1 MHQEWDYGAGVRVW
15 VRTCGIG
22 ARNTIGKCRSSLV
35 HRFQVNLG
43 VQLMDTWVE
52 CRLEKKKQNQTKNN
66 NSNSC
71 SCRRL
76 SAARDRRQVSS
87 AKKLTRANSSAVAC
101 ALTSQLGDVVGQSN
115 LSTRISCA
123 YIIAKDR
130 WAHFPSFPHCLCHSL
145 TPLLHSPSD

>member
-1 MHQEWDYGAGVRVW
+1 MRGDWGQEYDWEVPIELGA
-15 VRTCGIG
+15 
-22 ARNTIGKCRSSLV
+22 
-35 HRFQVNLG
+35 QVPG
-43 VQLMDTWVE
+43 ESGCAIDGYMGRME
-52 CRLEKKKQNQTKNN
+52 IEKKKNKTKQNQTKNN
-66 NSNSC
+66 NSNSR